1 MKFGFRQR
9 FQALDDNDRFAMVV
23 TLDRAGARVEDDV
36 LGVKAEIVQ
45 VPRLQVGALRPIR
58 ILKRDR
64 VTAQFGRDREFID
77 EAILAIFFKGI
88 DHFIL

>member
-1 MKFGFRQR
+1 MKFGLRQR

-23 TLDRAGARVEDDV
+23 TLDRAGARMEDDV
-36 LGVKAEIVQ
+36 LGVKAEVVQ
-45 VPRLQVGALRPIR
+45 VPRLQVGALRPFWVFE
-58 ILKRDR
+58 RDR
-64 VTAQFGRDREFID
+64 VSAQFGRDRQFID